1 MKSRFLSLILACC
14 AILGAK
20 AQHETLIPV
29 SDGVLPDSADLAY
42 YGKKHA
48 LRGAATVFTLNM
60 GVWAFDRFVTRG
72 DFAYINAHTIRRNF
86 KHGFVWDNDAM
97 GTNMFLHP
105 YHGNLYF
112 NAGRSNGMNFWQ
124 SGLYGLGGSLMWEMC
139 MENEYPSY
147 NDIMAT
153 PIGGMAMG
161 EVAYRL
167 SDRILDDRT
176 SGRERFWRETSAFI
190 VAPTRGLTRLIS
202 GDAFRHRATSGR
214 QFGLPDIRLS
224 LSAGVRSLELRDE
237 VLDKG
242 FGLITEMNMEY
253 GDRYDAAVTHPY
265 DFFQIH
271 ANLNLQE
278 GQPVLGQLNIVGRL
292 MAKELVDNE
301 RNYLS
306 MGMYQHLDYY
316 DSDTISD
323 VSAKTPYKFCTPA
336 SLGLGFIYKTKRP
349 GNWNFSSYCHFNAV
363 LLGGALSDYYRVDN
377 RNYNLGSGWS
387 TKNGFRLHYKQD
399 RFVLSGLYEA
409 YHFFTYKG
417 YKPGIDW
424 DTVDPHTLNAQ
435 GDKSSA
441 ILHTGN
447 LRMDIRLR
455 KGLYLTS
462 QFKTYSRHTRYKLYP
477 NVHSTTF
484 EGDLMLT
491 WAL

>member
-271 ANLNLQE
+271 ANLTLQE

-306 MGMYQHLDYY
+306 MG
-316 DSDTISD
+316 
-323 VSAKTPYKFCTPA
+323 
-336 SLGLGFIYKTKRP
+336 IY
-349 GNWNFSSYCHFNAV
+349 
-363 LLGGALSDYYRVDN
+363 
-377 RNYNLGSGWS
+377 
-387 TKNGFRLHYKQD
+387 
-399 RFVLSGLYEA
+399 
-409 YHFFTYKG
+409 
-417 YKPGIDW
+417 
-424 DTVDPHTLNAQ
+424 
-435 GDKSSA
+435 
-441 ILHTGN
+441 
-447 LRMDIRLR
+447 
-455 KGLYLTS
+455 
-462 QFKTYSRHTRYKLYP
+462 
-477 NVHSTTF
+477 
-484 EGDLMLT
+484 
-491 WAL
+491 